1 MPQNLLQLD
10 VLFITETWLNANDL
24 TPLGEL
30 CPPHCGFLNAHRAS
44 GRGGGLDTIFNNN
57 TFKCRFLPT
66 IAYSSFEVQLLLLN
80 VHLPILCALV
90 DRPPKTTGS
99 LSINEF
105 TDLLSSMASRSD
117 KLLIVG
123 DFNIHICCPTKHSQ
137 CLVQPIKG
145 AIP

>member
-1 MPQNLLQLD
+1 MYAIKKKEKPVPQNLLQLD

-80 VHLPILCALV
+80 VHLPILCSLV
-90 DRPPKTTGS
+90 YRPPKTTGS
-99 LSINEF
+99 LFINEF
-105 TDLLSSMASRSD
+105 TSSLLHG
-117 KLLIVG
+117 L
-123 DFNIHICCPTKHSQ
+123 
-137 CLVQPIKG
+137 PIR
-145 AIP
+145 